1 MEPLPEKGKKVWRAH
16 QIAKYIGQSGYKVE
30 YYTSKFDHFAK
41 QYRNNKKCNTSYKVS
56 LINATGYYSN
66 KSILRILSNL
76 TFAVNLLAK
85 ALKINE
91 KVIWIISYPHGYG
104 LLAIAIRKL
113 IRRKDKI
120 IVDIRDNPTLNGD
133 DFPKR
138 LYNIV
143 ESIVIDLSSKQVD
156 LWIGAGERILQY
168 LELKIRRRAEKK
180 FIYLP
185 MTGEGYQ
192 NTGIE
197 KTRDVLFVGTLTEN
211 FELEA
216 LLECVQETSH
226 RKLHVI
232 GDGHCKSIL
241 KINMKVMRI

>member
-1 MEPLPEKGKKVWRAH
+1 MKIIVVNYMEPLPDQGKKVWRAH
-16 QIAKYIGQSGYKVE
+16 QIAKYRGQSGYKVE

-120 IVDIRDNPTLNGD
+120 IVDIRDNPTLND

-156 LWIGAGERILQY
+156 LWI
-168 LELKIRRRAEKK
+168 
-180 FIYLP
+180 
-185 MTGEGYQ
+185 
-192 NTGIE
+192 
-197 KTRDVLFVGTLTEN
+197 
-211 FELEA
+211 
-216 LLECVQETSH
+216 VQEKRYLLSRIKNKEES
-226 RKLHVI
+226 RKIHLLTNDWRGVS
-232 GDGHCKSIL
+232 KYRYRKKREMSYL
-241 KINMKVMRI
+241 